1 MPLLRTLLRGL
12 ALAHRP
18 TVNAR
23 QRLGGHG
30 VELLPSD
37 VLRGRDLRTQRALA
51 RSRWLLRD
59 AASGKY
65 LAVLDKAGR
74 ICPLARLQAN
84 HPLLQRPQLG
94 RERREL
100 RALGIGPSLATR
112 GGQRPCSEPAFLQ
125 WAGRDRY
132 DRPLWLTPAAGRAW
146 SAMQVSAQRDGIQLQ
161 AISGFRSFDYQAA
174 ILRRKLDR
182 GLTLDAILTVNAAPG
197 YSEHHSGCALDI
209 GCPGEPPAEE
219 SFELTAAFRWLRDN
233 AIRFGFHL
241 SYPRGNR
248 FGIVY
253 EPWHWC
259 WHPPAA
265 GSLALPRAD

>member
-1 MPLLRTLLRGL
+1 MPLLRTLLRTL
-12 ALAHRP
+12 ARASG
-18 TVNAR
+18 TAINTR
-23 QRLGGHG
+23 QRLGCHG
-30 VELLPSD
+30 IELLPSD

-51 RSRWLLRD
+51 QSRWLLRD
-59 AASGKY
+59 AASGAY
-65 LAVLDKAGR
+65 LAVLDLSGR
-74 ICPLARLQAN
+74 VRPLIRPQAN
-84 HPLLQRPQLG
+84 HPLLQRPHVG
-94 RERREL
+94 RERRTL
-100 RALGIGPSLATR
+100 RELGIGSSLATR
-112 GGQRPCSEPAFLQ
+112 GGQRRCSEPACLQ

-132 DRPLWLTPAAGRAW
+132 GRPLWLTPAAARAW
-146 SAMQVSAQRDGIQLQ
+146 EAMRTSARRGGIELQ
-161 AISGFRSFDYQAA
+161 AISGFRSLDYQAA